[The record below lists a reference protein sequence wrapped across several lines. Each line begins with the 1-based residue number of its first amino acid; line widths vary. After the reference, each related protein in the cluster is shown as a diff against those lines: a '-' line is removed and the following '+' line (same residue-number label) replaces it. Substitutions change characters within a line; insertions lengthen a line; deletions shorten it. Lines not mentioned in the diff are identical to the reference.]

1 MLASSLFLASG
12 SAFLAARPSAHS
24 ILPGRL
30 SASPTMGL
38 SDGLEPSLRAGMSA
52 ASSKMAFG
60 PPGRVLGGA
69 ASAWVLLFNSDQ
81 PDEGVY
87 TMQSRPLGHG
97 RRTYL
102 VSFAARDDAD
112 SFASLLEADSRDAAS
127 PAAAPAQWSASQLQ
141 TLCHAARFQ
150 LAHLPAGGMLY
161 PPSENEYDEAVLIKQ
176 AGRAALSEEPSR
188 GAAFSAEERAKKRR
202 RSSSAGQRD
211 RNLPRAAERLA
222 PRRAERGQAPV
233 GQGDEEGRLAALR
246 RQLEARW
253 EADDADERA

>member
-69 ASAWVLLFNSDQ
+69 ASAWVLLFNADQ
-81 PDEGVY
+81 PDEVSSKLLSSLPHATAQLLAVTATHSLHRRREADAAAQFLTVG
-87 TMQSRPLGHG
+87 SCSG
-97 RRTYL
+97 RLYDAEP
-102 VSFAARDDAD
+102 AARPRPPHLPGELCGPRRRRHFRLAARGTSLPRHVAD
-112 SFASLLEADSRDAAS
+112 TSETLTDTFAPFHEADSRDAAS

-150 LAHLPAGGMLY
+150 LAHLPAG
-161 PPSENEYDEAVLIKQ
+161 AT
-176 AGRAALSEEPSR
+176 
-188 GAAFSAEERAKKRR
+188 
-202 RSSSAGQRD
+202 
-211 RNLPRAAERLA
+211 
-222 PRRAERGQAPV
+222 
-233 GQGDEEGRLAALR
+233 
-246 RQLEARW
+246 
-253 EADDADERA
+253 

>member
-1 MLASSLFLASG
+1 MLEMLASSLFLASG

-69 ASAWVLLFNSDQ
+69 ASAWVLLFNADQ
-81 PDEGVY
+81 PDEVSSKLLSSLPHATAQLLAVTATLLTAGGRPTLLPNSSLSAPAQGVY

-112 SFASLLEADSRDAAS
+112 SFASLLEAR
-127 PAAAPAQWSASQLQ
+127 
-141 TLCHAARFQ
+141 
-150 LAHLPAGGMLY
+150 
-161 PPSENEYDEAVLIKQ
+161 
-176 AGRAALSEEPSR
+176 
-188 GAAFSAEERAKKRR
+188 
-202 RSSSAGQRD
+202 
-211 RNLPRAAERLA
+211 
-222 PRRAERGQAPV
+222 
-233 GQGDEEGRLAALR
+233 LR
-246 RQLEARW
+246 RGSQWTVHIMMA
-253 EADDADERA
+253 